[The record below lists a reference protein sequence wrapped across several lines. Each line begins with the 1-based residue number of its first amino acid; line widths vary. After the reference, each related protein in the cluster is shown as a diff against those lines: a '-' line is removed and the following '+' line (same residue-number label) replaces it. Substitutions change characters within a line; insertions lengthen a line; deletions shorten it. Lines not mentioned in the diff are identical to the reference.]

1 MNLNFLVRIIFLFVL
16 IGNCSW
22 KGLSQTLDLTESVF
36 IRQVIKNHPAIRAA
50 ELGVALGEAEVM
62 AADGQFDTRLGLG
75 FDRKFFS
82 DKLYFNKSTAKITQ
96 PISPLGIDISGGF
109 EYNNGVNLNPE
120 SSSGTAGVGFL
131 GIDIPLISGLLT
143 DQRRT
148 RVTLSKIILEEEKQ
162 KFRGSKNDI
171 ILDALDRYWSWI
183 IDYRKLEV
191 LTEVTANNLQVLNGI
206 RNGFWVG
213 ELAAIDTLEANIQYQ
228 RLSILLNNQQVIVN
242 SRLNQLRNFI
252 WEESLLPQVTI
263 VSRPLGSV
271 QPELYNQLI
280 GFDRNIAS
288 NPLAILLDL
297 QRRKLRADEQ
307 LRKEFVK
314 PRLDLQAKL
323 LYDPARTL
331 SDQPWLNENYNF
343 GAKLGFPLFFR
354 TARADLQKT
363 RINLDQNDLRIRDLN
378 FNLENR
384 LSAINFAI
392 SQLSD
397 QLSLMN
403 VLVQDS
409 RRLYEAELRKFELGE
424 SSIFLITSR
433 ENQFL
438 QNNLSLL
445 DLELRNI
452 MENYR
457 LYHLFGN
464 LGDL

>member
-1 MNLNFLVRIIFLFVL
+1 MRQNFLVKIMAL
-16 IGNCSW
+16 
-22 KGLSQTLDLTESVF
+22 GLSYTMCINIAQAQILELTESNF
-36 IRQVIKNHPAIRAA
+36 IQQVIRNHPAIRAA
-50 ELGVALGEAEVM
+50 ELGIALGEAEIQ
-62 AADGQFDTRLGLG
+62 AADGQFDPRLGLG
-75 FDRKFFS
+75 FERKFFS
-82 DKLYFNKSTAKITQ
+82 DKLYFNKSTAKISQ
-96 PISPLGIDISGGF
+96 PISPLGIDLSGGF

-120 SSSGTAGVGFL
+120 NSSGTAGVGFI

-148 RVTLSKIILEEEKQ
+148 RVALSRIILEEEKQ

-171 ILDALDRYWSWI
+171 LLDALERYWGWI
-183 IDYRKLEV
+183 IEYRKLEV

-206 RNGFWVG
+206 KNGFLVG

-242 SRLNQLRNFI
+242 LRLNQLRNFI
-252 WEESLLPQVTI
+252 WEESLLPQFTI
-263 VSRPLGSV
+263 VSRPLGSL
-271 QPELYNQLI
+271 QPELYNRLI
-280 GFDRNIAS
+280 GFDRNIGS
-288 NPLAILLDL
+288 NPMAILLDL

-323 LYDPARTL
+323 LYDPGRTL

-354 TARADLQKT
+354 TARADLQRT
-363 RINLDQNDLRIRDLN
+363 RINLDQNELRIKDLN

-392 SQLSD
+392 NQLRSQLSMMD
-397 QLSLMN
+397 
-403 VLVQDS
+403 VLVRDS